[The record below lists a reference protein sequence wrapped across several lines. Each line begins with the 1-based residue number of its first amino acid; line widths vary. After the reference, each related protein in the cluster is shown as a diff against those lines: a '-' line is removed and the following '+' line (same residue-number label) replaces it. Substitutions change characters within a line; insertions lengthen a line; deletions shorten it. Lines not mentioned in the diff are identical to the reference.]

1 MISVLKLIPHNNA
14 TTGEDEYINVIQSQP
29 DIMGTISEIDLD
41 AYIHTSTGHGG
52 VGFTKSWV

>member
-1 MISVLKLIPHNNA
+1 MVKLIPHNNA